1 MLDWQTAKI
10 LVLYF
15 AAGCAAGYLLD
26 YCCVRLIALEAVND
40 SELSKAGVQGHSA
53 SRKILTAIGAG
64 ILFVLAGIFCSLQ
77 AELYFCWFFLS
88 CLLLQALFD
97 YDCQLI
103 LDKVSLV
110 LAGAGFFY
118 NLYFQKN
125 LTDMFWGLTI
135 GTGIMLALYWLSH
148 GGMGLGDVKLT
159 AVLGIWLGLDGVLL
173 GLLIAFLTG
182 GVTGMLL
189 LATGIRKRRDAIA
202 FGPFLCIGAAV
213 AMLWGQSILS
223 WYWQFF
229 TLN

>member
-1 MLDWQTAKI
+1 MFDWQTAKI

-26 YCCVRLIALEAVND
+26 YYCVRLVALEAAND
-40 SELSKAGVQGHSA
+40 FELSKAGAKGHSV
-53 SRKILTAIGAG
+53 SRKILTAIGVG
-64 ILFVLAGIFCSLQ
+64 IMFVLAGIFCSPQ

-88 CLLLQALFD
+88 CLLLQTLID
-97 YDCQLI
+97 YDCQLL
-103 LDKVSLV
+103 LDKISLL

-125 LTDMFWGLTI
+125 LTDIFLGLTI

-182 GVTGMLL
+182 GITGMLL
-189 LATGIRKRRDAIA
+189 LAKSEAKR
-202 FGPFLCIGAAV
+202 
-213 AMLWGQSILS
+213 S
-223 WYWQFF
+223 
-229 TLN
+229 